1 VRPRSPWEAADL
13 GLALLRAEA
22 GPVYRTWLAI
32 LLPAA
37 LVLGFLLRDHPWL
50 APLILW
56 WLKPALDRPVLHVL
70 ATATFGPAPGLL
82 PTLRDRSAYRRGLA
96 ATLLWR
102 RFSPERSLLLPVW
115 QLEQPTGAAFRERR
129 KVLFLRDRSQA
140 QLLTGVCLLFTAVLA
155 LAALAGVAY
164 AWPGAKGLGILAPV
178 LARGHR
184 PPWLDPLLALL
195 PTLAMAAVEPC
206 YVACG
211 FGLYLNRRVQL
222 EGWDLEL
229 AFRQLAERARKAG
242 PEPRAGALLLVALLA
257 LTPLRLRAQP
267 PGQPSAQPLTAPKA
281 ALAEVLKAPEF
292 SGRHQVWRLRPRRA
306 AAPEQPGPGP
316 GFPAWLGR
324 AVDLLAAG
332 LKWLL
337 PAGAALALL
346 LAFRK
351 HRGGF
356 RRPGREAAGA
366 APAPVPGARRSPGL
380 PRDLPGA
387 ARRLLDQGD
396 PRGALALL
404 YRGALA
410 HLADLPPAGG
420 PHLPPAPLTA
430 AATEA
435 ECLARAGRL
444 PEPACRYFAELTAAW
459 QETAY
464 GGREAPARTRDL
476 CAAWAGHFPAPAERR
491 P

>member
-1 VRPRSPWEAADL
+1 MLDRLRLAVRPRSPWAAADL

-22 GPVYRTWLAI
+22 GPVYRVWLAI

-37 LVLGFLLRDHPWL
+37 LVLALLCRDHPWL

-70 ATATFGPAPGLL
+70 ATATFGEAPHWSR
-82 PTLRDRSAYRRGLA
+82 TLRSGSAFRRGLA

-115 QLEQPTGAAFRERR
+115 QLEQASGAEFRRRR
-129 KVLFLRDRSQA
+129 KVLLLRGRSQA
-140 QLLTGVCLLFTAVLA
+140 QLLTGVCLLFMAVLA
-155 LAALAGVAY
+155 LAALAGLAY
-164 AWPGAKGLGILAPV
+164 AWPGTRGLGILAPV
-178 LARGHR
+178 LGGHR

-206 YVACG
+206 YVAAG

-229 AFRQLAERARKAG
+229 AFRQLAERARKAAPG
-242 PEPRAGALLLVALLA
+242 PRAGGLLLAALLVFA
-257 LTPLRLRAQP
+257 PLGLRAQP
-267 PGQPSAQPLTAPKA
+267 PGQEPTGPKA

-292 SGRHQVWRLRPRRA
+292 SGQRTVWRLRPRHSP
-306 AAPEQPGPGP
+306 APSAPAPAL
-316 GFPAWLGR
+316 PAWVAR
-324 AVDLLAAG
+324 ALDLLAGA

-337 PAGAALALL
+337 PAAAAVALL
-346 LAFRK
+346 LALWK
-351 HRGGF
+351 HRGGLAWA
-356 RRPGREAAGA
+356 GREAAGQL
-366 APAPVPGARRSPGL
+366 PAPFPGERRPGGL

-410 HLADLPPAGG
+410 HLADLPPADGPRS
-420 PHLPPAPLTA
+420 PHLPLSA

-435 ECLARAGRL
+435 ECLARAGGL
-444 PEPACRYFAELTAAW
+444 PEPAFRYFAELTAAW

-476 CAAWAGHFPAPAERR
+476 CAAWAGHFPAPAGR